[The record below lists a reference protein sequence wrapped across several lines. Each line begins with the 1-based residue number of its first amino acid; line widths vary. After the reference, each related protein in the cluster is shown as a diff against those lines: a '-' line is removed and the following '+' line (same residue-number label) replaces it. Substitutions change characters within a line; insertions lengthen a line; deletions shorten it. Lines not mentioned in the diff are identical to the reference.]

1 MPAFLELL
9 KLGNY
14 RRLKVCF
21 QLCDFRSGVLCFQVL
36 LNMHTSAQLGDTT
49 LQYDNLTQ
57 SQTWTS
63 WWAAEVFAAP
73 APALSPAWQVASKVS
88 FLTCRHNM
96 LASGTRVILR
106 FQKCFWC
113 CLSDAEIFHFFSNMG
128 NISSLNIWEAPIYMK
143 LTIISIVTGFHF
155 LKNSKMEEL
164 SGIQFMLS
172 MMIMMRIMVMTVMMM
187 RVIWWS

>member
-1 MPAFLELL
+1 MPAFLALL

-21 QLCDFRSGVLCFQVL
+21 QLCEFRYGVLCFQVL

-49 LQYDNLTQ
+49 FQYDNLTQ

-73 APALSPAWQVASKVS
+73 APALSPAWQVASKVP
-88 FLTCRHNM
+88 FLTCWHNM

-106 FQKCFWC
+106 FWW
-113 CLSDAEIFHFFSNMG
+113 CLSDVEIFHFFSKYGKHIVNQYLRG
-128 NISSLNIWEAPIYMK
+128 SCTCYMQ

-164 SGIQFMLS
+164 SGI
-172 MMIMMRIMVMTVMMM
+172 
-187 RVIWWS
+187 